1 MRSIIYTAPDSAAAA
16 VVPALG
22 PATPR
27 TTASRASA
35 RQSIHRPAVAIVFAA
50 ILCWGYTAA
59 WAGIPAE
66 ETEPAPR
73 ALHQVDEGEHND
85 ERSLELFIEAGVLA
99 SKNRHYEAIDKYEQ
113 ALQLDRSANAI
124 ALPLAESFF
133 ETSQVDSARSYAE
146 SVLGDTTQV
155 AAARRLLA
163 RCDLYQGDAEGA
175 IANLRASLDQAPDD
189 QWAFLNLLSLLQRR
203 GKLDEALALLEP
215 AIPENLA
222 TAHIYTRRAALRSQ
236 LGRHVDAL
244 RDLAEA
250 LRKDPEYPGTETAL
264 VQELGSIP
272 NPGDVKSDVESLL
285 IELPDLVE
293 LRRAWITVLSQTDD
307 WSAIGPQ
314 LQAYLSIR
322 PQDGR
327 AQLQAGLLALKAD
340 DRPTAEAHL
349 LSAAALLDGDPE
361 PYRWLWRLHARGQN
375 WAEALAAADSILSRS
390 PQDVEGLWFKGLA
403 YDEAG
408 RSDDAVQ
415 ILRELT
421 SRAPGHR
428 PGVFL
433 LSALLS
439 TRDDWAGAEGVLT
452 RYLEAEPKDGEAL
465 LRCGIAQERIGE
477 FDRATSTLQT
487 AIQIDPRDH
496 VALNYL
502 GYMWLEKGFKAEE
515 AMTMIGRA
523 LELDPGNPAYLDS
536 YGWGYYLRG
545 DYAEAIRYLEEA
557 VSKAEEHPDIRSH
570 LGQVYEAVGRPE
582 DALVQYRKALQYNP
596 EDAELLERVGRLDTS
611 EK

>member
-244 RDLAEA
+244 QRVQGRHFETSLHVMLGLPGETHAMMMETAWQVAKWNPHGVKIHNLYVVQRTRLAEQVETGQVR
-250 LRKDPEYPGTETAL
+250 LMEMQEYVNVLADFLEVLPPQMVIERI
-264 VQELGSIP
+264 S
-272 NPGDVKSDVESLL
+272 GD
-285 IELPDLVE
+285 
-293 LRRAWITVLSQTDD
+293 
-307 WSAIGPQ
+307 
-314 LQAYLSIR
+314 
-322 PQDGR
+322 
-327 AQLQAGLLALKAD
+327 
-340 DRPTAEAHL
+340 
-349 LSAAALLDGDPE
+349 
-361 PYRWLWRLHARGQN
+361 
-375 WAEALAAADSILSRS
+375 
-390 PQDVEGLWFKGLA
+390 
-403 YDEAG
+403 
-408 RSDDAVQ
+408 
-415 ILRELT
+415 
-421 SRAPGHR
+421 AP
-428 PGVFL
+428 
-433 LSALLS
+433 
-439 TRDDWAGAEGVLT
+439 
-452 RYLEAEPKDGEAL
+452 PKDL
-465 LRCGIAQERIGE
+465 IA
-477 FDRATSTLQT
+477 
-487 AIQIDPRDH
+487 PRW
-496 VALNYL
+496 V
-502 GYMWLEKGFKAEE
+502 LEKGSIKQALI
-515 AMTMIGRA
+515 ATLAGRQ
-523 LELDPGNPAYLDS
+523 S
-536 YGWGYYLRG
+536 YQG
-545 DYAEAIRYLEEA
+545 
-557 VSKAEEHPDIRSH
+557 SKYSGHSD
-570 LGQVYEAVGRPE
+570 
-582 DALVQYRKALQYNP
+582 
-596 EDAELLERVGRLDTS
+596 
-611 EK
+611 